1 MLDNK
6 NLIEIVKIDGLD
18 VAIERH
24 NGNFS
29 VSLTSMS
36 KRYGPNKAPD
46 RWLRT
51 NEAKEFIN
59 AIIQIESVRQKWRTE
74 SSDLIITKQGGDSK
88 KQGTWCTDRR
98 IAIRYAMW
106 LNPVF
111 AVLVIEAFEKIVSG
125 QSIVSEEGYF
135 SLGGKQWVSCYDY
148 CKILHKTPHSFYGL
162 LGHYK
167 RDFAWWDGQ
176 WYMSRELFSMKDL
189 QAKLDNHRLDIKS
202 KYDENQL
209 QLPFVEEIKED

>member
-1 MLDNK
+1 MLNNK
-6 NLIEIVKIDGLD
+6 NLIEIVKIDGSD

-29 VSLTSMS
+29 VSLTSMG
-36 KRYGPNKAPD
+36 KAYGINKSPE

-51 NEAKEFIN
+51 NEAKEFLN
-59 AIIQIESVRQKWRTE
+59 AIIQVEAIRQKWQMGIP
-74 SSDLIITKQGGDSK
+74 DLITTQKGGDIQK
-88 KQGTWCTDRR
+88 RGTWCTDRR

-111 AVLVIEAFEKIVSG
+111 AVLVIEAFEKIVNGESL
-125 QSIVSEEGYF
+125 VSDDDFF
-135 SLGGKQWVSCYDY
+135 SLGGRQWVSCAKY
-148 CKILHKTPHSFYGL
+148 CSILKKTPHSFYGL
-162 LGHYK
+162 IGHYK

-189 QAKLDNHRLDIKS
+189 QAKFENHRLDIKS

-209 QLPFVEEIKED
+209 QLPFVEEIKEG